1 MSALSQLYPPSP
13 VFTEHDVDS
22 LSGKVFIVSGGN
34 AGIGFE
40 LVKILY
46 SKGGKIYI
54 ACRSESNALKAIEEL
69 EALSTATTG
78 EIKYLHLDLGDLAT
92 IKSSVETFA
101 AQETRLDILWNNA
114 GVAITTDDSKTAQG
128 HELRIG
134 TNCLGPYLFTKLLLP
149 ILQKTAKNSSSAS
162 VRVIFTSSLA
172 VDESP
177 EGGVCL
183 SELEPSGHTTNQRRY
198 YAASKA
204 GNFIL
209 ASEFDRRV
217 RQDSIVC
224 LTQNPGN
231 LRTKIWDDVPFIA
244 RMIMKLTLHDPK
256 LGAYTGL
263 WAGLNK
269 DITVE
274 DGGRYVIPWGRF
286 HPGSRK
292 DIVQG
297 LKRKEEGGTGVAAE
311 FWDWCEL
318 QTSQFS

>member
-1 MSALSQLYPPSP
+1 MSTISQLYPPKP
-13 VFTEHDVDS
+13 TFTEHNVDS

-54 ACRSESNALKAIEEL
+54 ASRSQSKALKAIEEIK
-69 EALSTATTG
+69 ALQSTTTG
-78 EIKYLHLDLGDLAT
+78 EVKHIHLDLGDLTT
-92 IKSSVETFA
+92 IRSSVETFL
-101 AQETRLDILWNNA
+101 AQETRLDTLWNNA
-114 GVAITTDDSKTAQG
+114 GLAITADDSKTPQG

-149 ILQKTAKNSSSAS
+149 ILRSTAKNASPAS

-172 VDESP
+172 AEEAP
-177 EGGVCL
+177 KGGVCF
-183 SELEPSGHTTNQRRY
+183 SELDPSGHTTDQGRY
-198 YAASKA
+198 YCMSKA
-204 GNFIL
+204 GNFLL
-209 ASEFDRRV
+209 ASEFDRRA
-217 RQDSIVC
+217 REDGIIC

-231 LRTKIWDDVPFIA
+231 LRTKIWDDAPFLLRI
-244 RMIMKLTLHDPK
+244 IMKITLHDAK
-256 LGAYTGL
+256 FGAYTGL

-269 DITVE
+269 DIKTE
-274 DGGRYVIPWGRF
+274 DGGRYAIPWGRW
-286 HPGSRK
+286 HPNPRK
-292 DIVQG
+292 DIVEG